1 VIPNGSTINMAMRYF
16 SVILSWIDA
25 SDNKSQNVGSAKYQ
39 DVDNDFQIR
48 TVGALGIVRST
59 PWDGD
64 LALPSAH
71 STFIGKKLV
80 GVKLRK
86 KKKN

>member
-1 VIPNGSTINMAMRYF
+1 
-16 SVILSWIDA
+16 
-25 SDNKSQNVGSAKYQ
+25 
-39 DVDNDFQIR
+39 VDNDFQIR

-64 LALPSAH
+64 LDLSSAP
-71 STFIGKKLV
+71 STFIGKELV

-86 KKKN
+86 K

>member
-1 VIPNGSTINMAMRYF
+1 MIPDGSTINMAMPYF
-16 SVILSWIDA
+16 SVNLSWIDA
-25 SDNKSQNVGSAKYQ
+25 SSDNRYQ

-64 LALPSAH
+64 LDLSSAP
-71 STFIGKKLV
+71 STFIGKELV

-86 KKKN
+86 K